1 VKNKRILI
9 VDDDLDL
16 LSLLDWHLNRSGYK
30 TGAAVNGLEAIMK
43 IREFK
48 PDLLLLDIML
58 PEIDGLKLCRWIKDN
73 KDVAISNLC
82 VVLMTALSGLS
93 DRARGLSD
101 GADYYITKPF
111 DMNDLVLRIEALLHF
126 PGNTYSG

>member
-1 VKNKRILI
+1 MKNKRILI

-82 VVLMTALSGLS
+82 VVLMTALTDQANRL
-93 DRARGLSD
+93 RGLSV
-101 GADYYITKPF
+101 GADYYLTKPF
-111 DMNDLVLRIEALLHF
+111 EMNNLVLRIEALLH
-126 PGNTYSG
+126 

>member
-1 VKNKRILI
+1 MKNKRILI
-9 VDDDLDL
+9 VDDDLYFL
-16 LSLLDWHLNRSGYK
+16 TLLDWHLNRSGYK
-30 TGAAVNGLEAIMK
+30 TGAAVDGREAIKK

-82 VVLMTALSGLS
+82 VVLMTALTDQANRL
-93 DRARGLSD
+93 RGLSV
-101 GADYYITKPF
+101 GADYYLTKPF
-111 DMNDLVLRIEALLHF
+111 EMNNLVLRIEALLH
-126 PGNTYSG
+126 